1 MNDVTNASEREAA
14 IRELFPLVRRLARRV
29 KRVVPAVEI
38 DDLVGDGCLG
48 AVRAVDSFD
57 AARGTRLE
65 TYARRLILGSMLNGL
80 RRIDPLSERTR
91 RRLREADRK
100 RFELAQELGRLPS
113 RQEMERDDARLR
125 DAHAVAYRMATLS
138 TDVPATE
145 RDGLAL
151 LDWSGEPARLALDS
165 LDRAALA
172 AAIRRLPSRQR
183 VVLGLHY
190 YGDLSLHA
198 IGRRL
203 HISPQRACQLH
214 AGALARLRATVVR

>member
-138 TDVPATE
+138 TARRWPLQFAGFPRVSASCSDCTITATCRCMRSAVGCTSRRSAHANSTRARWRVCARRSCGE
-145 RDGLAL
+145 R
-151 LDWSGEPARLALDS
+151 
-165 LDRAALA
+165 
-172 AAIRRLPSRQR
+172 
-183 VVLGLHY
+183 
-190 YGDLSLHA
+190 
-198 IGRRL
+198 IGR
-203 HISPQRACQLH
+203 A
-214 AGALARLRATVVR
+214 